1 MAARGSDKPALGA
14 RDFSCD
20 WIVPLAEPYLRGYS
34 PRFRRDKLLVGYRF
48 LAPNPS
54 SSRGKARAAKGL
66 NSIAPRAG
74 FFLGYL
80 KHAPPECIV
89 FCFVEPRGSRFHRRI
104 VSAPE
109 SLMRRTAE
117 YVRWLTH
124 RPPRFEFFADKEVAL
139 VRHVSMREWP
149 EGKIEHFSGNFF
161 VETLAWLVRS
171 ALVRRLPEELTL
183 ASQMTDG
190 KPERNLKVRRRRITQ
205 KIMDLRYGRKST

>member
-1 MAARGSDKPALGA
+1 VAARGSDKPALGA

-20 WIVPLAEPYLRGYS
+20 WIAPLAEPYLRGYS
-34 PRFRRDKLLVGYRF
+34 PQFRRDKLLVGYRF

-54 SSRGKARAAKGL
+54 RSRHKAAKGSR
-66 NSIAPRAG
+66 SIAPRAG

-80 KHAPPECIV
+80 KHASPECVV

-124 RPPRFEFFADKEVAL
+124 RPPRFEFFADRAHTL
-139 VRHVSMREWP
+139 VRHDSMREWP
-149 EGKIEHFSGNFF
+149 KEKIAHFSGNFF

-171 ALVRRLPEELTL
+171 ALVRRLPEELVL
-183 ASQMTDG
+183 ASQIADG
-190 KPERNLKVRRRRITQ
+190 KPRKNLGARDRRVT
-205 KIMDLRYGRKST
+205 RKK